1 MTSGEY
7 VSSELQLRDI
17 QTTLITLCE
26 GINKIQET
34 SQPRRKVSRR
44 QFPRDIRRVA
54 RRYQDVIGMSELYTV
69 SNEMNYQISSVYF
82 ELIKPRG
89 TETPINICTLSL

>member
-69 SNEMNYQISSVYF
+69 SNEMNYQ
-82 ELIKPRG
+82 LD
-89 TETPINICTLSL
+89 

>member
-1 MTSGEY
+1 MQDKPALCIHVKVTSGEY

-54 RRYQDVIGMSELYTV
+54 RRYQDVIGIVELG
-69 SNEMNYQISSVYF
+69 S
-82 ELIKPRG
+82 KP
-89 TETPINICTLSL
+89 